1 MFAERGQVMAGNW
14 IKMGVGLRT
23 HPKVVRMASALKADR
38 LRVIGALHAVWSIF
52 DAHTEEGFLDG
63 YTHQAIDDDLG
74 WKGFS
79 KAMQDVG
86 WLHLDDA
93 GAHVPG
99 YSEHNGA
106 TAKRRAMEASRK
118 GSVRKKSAI
127 HAPSSPQNGGTQSG
141 QASASDADK
150 MRNREEKRRED
161 LNPPANTT
169 PATGSSIE
177 PEHPPAGVAPQD
189 SKPDPKVVAT
199 VAALRVGFPVG
210 TDEHDHAA
218 ELWAALHANGCKGT
232 ASHPAVIEMAR
243 AGVTV
248 EQLKRAITEARKTSD
263 GALNPAYLAA
273 IVDRLKAEKP
283 SNGKAQAWATDDSA
297 TEAKARELGLW
308 PAKPGEDYHGL
319 RSRIRTAIAKRAE
332 ESVR

>member
-1 MFAERGQVMAGNW
+1 MSGNW

-23 HPKVVRMASALKADR
+23 HPKVVRIASALKADR

-52 DAHTEEGFLDG
+52 DAHTEEGLLEG

-74 WKGFS
+74 WKGFA

-86 WLHLDDA
+86 WLLFNDS

-118 GSVRKKSAI
+118 GSVRKKSAGN
-127 HAPSSPQNGGTQSG
+127 APSGPQDGGTQSG

-150 MRNREEKRRED
+150 MRNREEKRREESK
-161 LNPPANTT
+161 PPANTT
-169 PATGSSIE
+169 PATGSSIASDQ
-177 PEHPPAGVAPQD
+177 PPAGALP
-189 SKPDPKVVAT
+189 PDGVGQPPPPEEVRAHVDR
-199 VAALRVGFPVG
+199 LRAGLAVG
-210 TDEHDHAA
+210 TSEYDTAA
-218 ELWAALHANGCKGT
+218 ILWAALHANGCKGT

-248 EQLKRAITEARKTSD
+248 EALKAAIVEARKAKD
-263 GALNPAYLAA
+263 GPLNPAYLAA
-273 IVDRLKAEKP
+273 IVERMKSEKP
-283 SNGKAQAWATDDSA
+283 ANGKAAAWATDDGA

-308 PAKPGEDYHGL
+308 PARAGESYHDL
-319 RSRIRTAIAKRAE
+319 RGRIREKLTRTAEA
-332 ESVR
+332 SVR